1 MSSVTAHISEIF
13 ASIQGEGI
21 YVGRPHAFVRLEG
34 CNLDCDYCDTAASRE
49 VHRSFCSV
57 EKTPGHGDFA
67 FMQNPLEVPDVV
79 EAIAPLAKHGD
90 VSITG
95 GEPLLQVDF
104 LVKLLPALRSKGYRV
119 HLETNGTL
127 PDAITRLAGQLDVVA
142 MDFKLPSST
151 ACAEYFAEHEKFLK
165 STQRAKVFVKVIVTS
180 DVTDEEIRR
189 SAQIIATS
197 GKSAP
202 LIIQPISPNCEDG
215 REAPSL
221 ERLLQLHAI
230 ATEYIDDVRII
241 PQMHK
246 LLGIR

>member
-1 MSSVTAHISEIF
+1 MSSVTANITEIF

-21 YVGRPHAFVRLEG
+21 YVGKPHAFVRFAG
-34 CNLDCDYCDTAASRE
+34 CNLDCDYCDTGASRE
-49 VHRSFCSV
+49 AHRSFCSV
-57 EKTPGHGDFA
+57 EKTAGHGDFA

-90 VSITG
+90 ISITG
-95 GEPLLQVDF
+95 GEPLLQIDF

-127 PDAITRLAGQLDVVA
+127 PEAITRLAGQLDVVA

-151 ACAEYFAEHEKFLK
+151 AYDDFFEVHETFLK
-165 STQRAKVFVKVIVTS
+165 STQRAKVFVKLIVTS

-189 SAQIIATS
+189 SAQIIAGS
-197 GKSAP
+197 GKTAP
-202 LIIQPISPNCEDG
+202 IIIQPITPNPDDG
-215 REAPSL
+215 REPPTL
-221 ERLLQLHAI
+221 IRLLQLHRI
-230 ATEYIDDVRII
+230 ATEYVDEVRII